1 MLLAPRLAR
10 GDPNSSEHGEKTDN
24 EVDPDRLTQRERAHG
39 RGQHGIDRQ
48 GDGGSRRR
56 RALTPIANRGVAPAT
71 PPRAL
76 DAIAA
81 STPTYSFRKVRMQ
94 GQERRPTVLRQQ
106 ADVVGRT
113 ARLRVQ
119 SRIRAEDYRASLPA
133 SPLACPAAS
142 RAPWRCGSAWRAA

>member
-1 MLLAPRLAR
+1 
-10 GDPNSSEHGEKTDN
+10 
-24 EVDPDRLTQRERAHG
+24 

-56 RALTPIANRGVAPAT
+56 RALTPIANRVVPPAT
-71 PPRAL
+71 PPTAL
-76 DAIAA
+76 HASAA
-81 STPTYSFRKVRMQ
+81 STPTYPFRKVRMQ
-94 GQERRPTVLRQQ
+94 GEEGRATAVRQQ
-106 ADVVGRT
+106 AGVLGRT
-113 ARLRVQ
+113 PRLRVQ